1 MMVTS
6 GMKKDQEIKEINDQ
20 ERLSNRLV
28 TREERQK
35 WGQARE
41 IEWDIWNCQPELSP
55 VVSMWLGEGPLE
67 LG

>member
-28 TREERQK
+28 TREERRK

-41 IEWDIWNCQPELSP
+41 IEWDIWNC
-55 VVSMWLGEGPLE
+55 
-67 LG
+67 